1 MLDGSTHVVDLVK
14 KDDTTYWAFI
24 DGKFAHAVV
33 RQRALSGEDKVLE
46 TYTAFQKL
54 LESAAA

>member
-1 MLDGSTHVVDLVK
+1 MVDLVK
-14 KDDTTYWAFI
+14 KDDTTYWVFI
-24 DGKFAHAVV
+24 DGEFTHAVV